1 MRAVII
7 TGGDI
12 GDYSFYKGFFENDDV
27 IICAD
32 GGSKHLRK
40 LELRADYF
48 LGDFDSCNF
57 EEAVNSECLQNAHI
71 MRFKKEKD
79 ETDTEIAINL
89 AIEKGFKNIVII
101 GALGTRFDHTLA
113 NVLLLKKA
121 LKNDIDAKIVNEK
134 NEIWLIDKSISL
146 DPVENAY
153 ISLIALDEVSNLSLK
168 NLKYPLNNFTL
179 KSDMS
184 IGISNE
190 FTNDKAIITFD
201 CGTLLVIISND

>member
-7 TGGDI
+7 TGGEI
-12 GDYSFYKGFFENDDV
+12 RDYSFYAGFFKSDDV

-32 GGSKHLRK
+32 GGVRHLKK
-40 LELRADYF
+40 LNINADYF

-57 EEAVNSECLQNAHI
+57 DEIQKSDCIQNAQI
-71 MRFKKEKD
+71 IRFKKEKD
-79 ETDTEIAINL
+79 ETDTELAINV
-89 AIEKGFKNIVII
+89 AIDKNFKNVVIL

-113 NVLLLKKA
+113 NVFMLKKM
-121 LKNDIDAKIVNEK
+121 LKNGIDAKIVNEK
-134 NEIWLIDKSISL
+134 HEIRLVDKSLSL
-146 DPVENAY
+146 DPVDNAF
-153 ISLIALDEVSNLSLK
+153 ISFIALDEVSNLSLK

-184 IGISNE
+184 ICVSNE

-201 CGTLLVIISND
+201 KGTLLVIISTD